1 MKRLDE
7 IEARARA
14 ATPGPWEV
22 DPFTWKPGHPIPPS
36 EWLGIES
43 TGPVKG
49 EVARIRPNED
59 EDHANA
65 EFIAHA
71 REDVPAL
78 VAALRAVLKVHARL
92 THPFYAQDVCAHPSC
107 TDQDDH
113 MDQAPYPCPTVAA
126 IRQHLGEDQ

>member
-1 MKRLDE
+1 MNRLNE
-7 IEARARA
+7 IEARATA
-14 ATPGPWEV
+14 ATEGPWEV

-36 EWLGIES
+36 EWLGIEA

-71 REDVPAL
+71 RADVPAL
-78 VAALRAVLKVHARL
+78 VAALRAVAAVHRPVTVPGEVFGTWGEAKQCEDCEQRW
-92 THPFYAQDVCAHPSC
+92 
-107 TDQDDH
+107 
-113 MDQAPYPCPTVAA
+113 PCNTLDA
-126 IRQHLGEDQ
+126 IRRHLGEDQ

>member
-7 IEARARA
+7 IEARANA
-14 ATPGPWEV
+14 ATEGPWEV

-36 EWLGIES
+36 EWLGIEA

-71 REDVPAL
+71 RADVPAL
-78 VAALRAVLKVHARL
+78 VAALRAVLELHVHEVVQFTFA
-92 THPFYAQDVCAHPSC
+92 TYSECEHCGQDW
-107 TDQDDH
+107 
-113 MDQAPYPCPTVAA
+113 PCPTVTA
-126 IRQHLGEDQ
+126 IRQHLGEGA

>member
-1 MKRLDE
+1 MNRLDE
-7 IEARARA
+7 IEARANA
-14 ATPGPWEV
+14 ATEGPWEEGERCV
-22 DPFTWKPGHPIPPS
+22 FTLDGASVVSDDVIHYVH
-36 EWLGIES
+36 GMA
-43 TGPVKG
+43 G
-49 EVARIRPNED
+49 EGVCHGED
-59 EDHANA
+59 A

-71 REDVPAL
+71 RTDVPAL

-126 IRQHLGEDQ
+126 IRQHLGEDV